1 MNRMRCF
8 RFVVFL
14 CALILP
20 SCAGTMRNL
29 RSAQL
34 LENLGN
40 EYYLLASLYEE
51 SAKYDKALDLYQ
63 KARSAGSSK
72 TDRELTF
79 KLARSAALAK
89 DWDAALKEYESLLK
103 TDSGNLLVQKSVA
116 WIYGQKG
123 DFNKAE
129 QAYAALYKAHPYDKD
144 ICTNYIL
151 VLNALKK
158 DEKAR
163 EVFSAYTDV
172 YPDAANKAEL
182 EKLFDTGGK
191 NTEKGAV
198 EP

>member
-1 MNRMRCF
+1 
-8 RFVVFL
+8 
-14 CALILP
+14 
-20 SCAGTMRNL
+20 MRNL

-63 KARSAGSSK
+63 KARTAGSSK

-79 KLARSAALAK
+79 KIARSAALAK

-182 EKLFDTGGK
+182 EKLFDTGEK
-191 NTEKGAV
+191 NTEKGAI

>member
-1 MNRMRCF
+1 
-8 RFVVFL
+8 
-14 CALILP
+14 
-20 SCAGTMRNL
+20 MRNL

-63 KARSAGSSK
+63 KARTAGSSK

-79 KLARSAALAK
+79 KIARSAALAK

-144 ICTNYIL
+144 ICNTCAASCAFRCRFKNDSIIGARCARFCAIIDLSQYFIL
-151 VLNALKK
+151 QISVHY
-158 DEKAR
+158 
-163 EVFSAYTDV
+163 F
-172 YPDAANKAEL
+172 
-182 EKLFDTGGK
+182 
-191 NTEKGAV
+191 
-198 EP
+198 